1 MKKKIAEKPKV
12 VPKDKYQFIN
22 STADS
27 SFGYWIIP
35 LVVVI
40 LIGLAY
46 IAITLLTRLGS
57 ELLPDTKQN
66 KSKDYSIDK
75 FDFNENRSRAGEP
88 INLDETTWGR
98 TDPLA
103 PPQ

>member
-1 MKKKIAEKPKV
+1 MKEKIAEKPKV
-12 VPKDKYQFIN
+12 IPKDKYQVIK

-40 LIGLAY
+40 LIGLTY
-46 IAITLLTRLGS
+46 IATTLLTRS
-57 ELLPDTKQN
+57 SAELLPSTTQD

-75 FDFNENRSRAGEP
+75 FDFNENRSRVSEP

-103 PPQ
+103 PPE

>member
-1 MKKKIAEKPKV
+1 MKKKIEEKPKV
-12 VPKDKYQFIN
+12 IPKDKYQVIK

-40 LIGLAY
+40 LIGLTY
-46 IAITLLTRLGS
+46 IATTLLTRS
-57 ELLPDTKQN
+57 SFELLPSTTQDKA
-66 KSKDYSIDK
+66 KDYSIDK
-75 FDFNENRSRAGEP
+75 FDFNENRSRASEP

-103 PPQ
+103 PPE

>member
-1 MKKKIAEKPKV
+1 MKKQIVEKPKV
-12 VPKDKYQFIN
+12 TPKDKYQVIK
-22 STADS
+22 SAADS

-40 LIGLAY
+40 LIGLTY
-46 IAITLLTRLGS
+46 IATTLLTRSGS
-57 ELLPDTKQN
+57 EFLPENKQD
-66 KSKDYSIDK
+66 KPKDYSIDK
-75 FDFNENRSRAGEP
+75 FDFNDNRSRAGEP
-88 INLDETTWGR
+88 IKLDETTWGR